1 MDATTNQNK
10 LKWKAPADPTKFRL
24 HYPPARA
31 PRNTEQWDN
40 WVASMMLDT
49 RFNSGD
55 RVVLARLAL
64 HYNLKTGDCFPALR
78 RITIEAGLGE
88 SGVRAVQRTIRRAEQ
103 LGWIERTVRRG
114 GPAEKNQTN
123 LYELCL
129 PELIIGRRGIGLAVI
144 EQGGAW
150 QVVQVEDGAVV
161 CGPFKSRVSAED
173 WIECRGPGSETRP
186 PTRQN
191 GGTDTTKAGGRHGNS
206 TAHNREVY
214 NREVTEHSVLSERH
228 RSDFVGP
235 GAFEAQSINL
245 KEGAAEEGA
254 YSEDALS
261 LCEHFFQNFATKP
274 RSFGALRSF
283 CQQNKSD
290 ITFGE
295 LTALVNAGKVKQSR
309 DGYWMDEPEE

>member
-1 MDATTNQNK
+1 MTSPQSKTAPSVTRGGPKFRLPWLASQPNICATTLSEQRIDATTNQNK
-10 LKWKAPADPTKFRL
+10 FKWTAPADPTKFRL

-129 PELIIGRRGIGLAVI
+129 PESIIGRRGIGLAVI

-173 WIECRGPGSETRP
+173 WIECRGPGSETQP

-191 GGTDTTKAGGRHGNS
+191 GGTDTTKAGGD
-206 TAHNREVY
+206 TAIVPPI
-214 NREVTEHSVLSERH
+214 T
-228 RSDFVGP
+228 GK
-235 GAFEAQSINL
+235 SITGKLQNIP
-245 KEGAAEEGA
+245 
-254 YSEDALS
+254 
-261 LCEHFFQNFATKP
+261 FFQNGTGPTSSVPAHSKL
-274 RSFGALRSF
+274 SQL
-283 CQQNKSD
+283 
-290 ITFGE
+290 I
-295 LTALVNAGKVKQSR
+295 
-309 DGYWMDEPEE
+309 